1 MGYSSQQAKAFINM
15 VAPIIVAEGKARG
28 YKVFSTTIAQA
39 IIEGAAGTSVLA
51 KTYHN
56 HFGLKCGSAW
66 LKSGKPSVNMKTKEE
81 YKVGNLVTIND
92 YFRVYFNDIE
102 GVKGYYDFISTKRY
116 ANLKTAN
123 NYTEFANMLKSDGY
137 ATSSTYVN
145 TLCNTVRKYGLDK
158 FDSDQCCDYVVGK
171 TYTLLSDM
179 YVRKAPAGEH
189 MRVSELT
196 DNAKLFAREDKDGN
210 AILKKGTRVT
220 CKEVIELN
228 NATWLKIPSG
238 YVCARNTK
246 VYIM

>member
-1 MGYSSQQAKAFINM
+1 MI
-15 VAPIIVAEGKARG
+15 APIIVTEGKVRG

-39 IIEGAAGTSVLA
+39 IIEGAAGTSILA

-92 YFRVYFNDIE
+92 YFRVYANDIE
-102 GVKGYYDFISTKRY
+102 GVKGYYDFINTKRY

-123 NYTEFANMLKSDGY
+123 NYTEYANMLKSDGY

-158 FDSDQCCDYVVGK
+158 YDNNSMLISAYEVGK
-171 TYTLLSDM
+171 VYTLKSDL
-179 YVRKAPAGEH
+179 YIRDNADGNKVK
-189 MRVSELT
+189 VDSLT
-196 DNAKLFAREDKDGN
+196 DNAKINAKFDSYGF

-220 CKEVIELN
+220 CKEIKELSKS
-228 NATWLKIPSG
+228 TWMRIPSG
-238 YVCARNTK
+238 WVCAKNLNNT
-246 VYIM
+246 YI